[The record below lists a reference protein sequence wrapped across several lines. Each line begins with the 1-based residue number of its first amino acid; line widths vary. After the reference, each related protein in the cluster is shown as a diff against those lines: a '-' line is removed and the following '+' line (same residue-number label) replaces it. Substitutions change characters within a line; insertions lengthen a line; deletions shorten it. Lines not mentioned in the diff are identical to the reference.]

1 MVAAEAIRDWK
12 AVALSSKSE
21 ISKGMAEFK
30 VESENPADTLV
41 VLEFSP
47 EAPAETKDWLTAL
60 IRSPVS
66 SGGGGLKATLVPNSL
81 KNCDTLHISGETQ
94 RLLVGAEKLKVK
106 KRRISGIP
114 TDFCVQ
120 LSEEFQGF
128 TNGGEGFLT
137 ISEQERV
144 VFMALQHIKVHEDG
158 TVPGYSDVKLFKGRA
173 IIPKC
178 LTSGIVTQIF
188 PLHDC
193 DKLKALE
200 HKWYLS
206 LNRKQ
211 PLDSIRDYFGETI
224 ALYFGFL
231 GFYSMS
237 LVPPVLLVVI
247 FALSGAHEQ
256 TKNTVFAILNLI
268 WATVFLEAWKR
279 RCAEISFSWGTLTSG
294 IESEHTMEPRPQYW
308 GMKRISPITG
318 QVEYYYS
325 PWKRNVKTYCVSYPI
340 VLLCMKLATVV
351 MLLNF
356 KFMNAV
362 ESRYNK
368 VEGIVANIMLL
379 LPSIMYAVVIAVSN
393 NLYHRLATFLT
404 EWENHRLQSSFNNH
418 LIVKLVLFYFVNC
431 FYSLFYIAFYLQD
444 IDLLQRH
451 LAALM
456 ITSQLIGQVTESLIP
471 YIMFRSRITKVSKQ
485 GKKIVM
491 TTADCS
497 DDIERQGTQEQYSGP
512 FFDYLELFLQF
523 GYTFLFS
530 SAYPMAAFWALLNNV
545 VEIRTDAFKMCRIH
559 QRPFA
564 EPANSIGAWQM
575 AFEALGVVA
584 VITNCAL
591 IGLAAKSAEWLPEMT
606 TVNAV
611 LMFVAIEHFLLG
623 VKFILAL
630 AIPDVPQWVQDEM
643 ARQHYMDKL
652 SLRVQE
658 THRNVQKFPSKETM
672 L

>member
-1 MVAAEAIRDWK
+1 M
-12 AVALSSKSE
+12 SSESE
-21 ISKGMAEFK
+21 VSVGMAEF
-30 VESENPADTLV
+30 EARSQNSDDTLV

-47 EAPAETKDWLTAL
+47 KAPPETKEWLMAL

-66 SGGGGLKATLVPNSL
+66 SGGADLKVKLVPNSL
-81 KNCDTLHISGETQ
+81 KNCDTLHLSGETK
-94 RLLVGAEKLKVK
+94 RLLIGAEKLKVK
-106 KRRISGIP
+106 KPRISGISAE
-114 TDFCVQ
+114 FCLQ
-120 LSEEFQGF
+120 MREEFQGF

-137 ISEQERV
+137 LSECERII
-144 VFMALQHIKVHEDG
+144 FMALQHIKPHEDG
-158 TVPGYSDVKLFKGRA
+158 TVPGYSDVKLHKGRA

-188 PLHDC
+188 PLHDRE
-193 DKLKALE
+193 KLKALE

-206 LNRKQ
+206 FNRKQ

-231 GFYSMS
+231 SFYSVS
-237 LVPPVLLVVI
+237 LVPPVLLVVV

-279 RCAEISFSWGTLTSG
+279 RCAEISFKWGTLTSG
-294 IESEHTMEPRPQYW
+294 MTSEQDEEPRPQYW
-308 GMKRISPITG
+308 GTKRLSPITG
-318 QVEYYYS
+318 EMEQYYPS
-325 PWKRNVKTYCVSYPI
+325 WKRNLKVYCVSYPI
-340 VLLCMKLATVV
+340 VVLCMILATVT

-356 KFMNAV
+356 KFLHAMEARYSNA
-362 ESRYNK
+362 K
-368 VEGIVANIMLL
+368 GIVASVMLS
-379 LPSIMYAVVIAVSN
+379 LPSVVYAVAIAVLN
-393 NLYHRLATFLT
+393 NLYHQLATFLT
-404 EWENHRLQSSFNNH
+404 ESENHRLQSSFDNH

-431 FYSLFYIAFYLQD
+431 FSSLFYIAFYLQD
-444 IDLLQRH
+444 IELLQKY

-471 YIMFRSRITKVSKQ
+471 YIMFRSRVTKVSKE

-491 TTADCS
+491 KTADLS
-497 DDIERQGTQEQYSGP
+497 DDIERQGTQEQYLGT
-512 FFDYLELFLQF
+512 FYDYLELFLQF

-545 VEIRTDAFKMCRIH
+545 IEMRTDAFKMCRIY

-564 EPANSIGAWQM
+564 ETANSIGAWQV
-575 AFEALGVVA
+575 AFEALSVIA

-606 TVNAV
+606 TINAV

-623 VKFILAL
+623 VKFVLAL
-630 AIPDVPQWVQDEM
+630 VIPDVPQWVQDEM
-643 ARQHYMDKL
+643 ARQQYKDKL
-652 SLRVQE
+652 SLRTQGL
-658 THRNVQKFPSKETM
+658 HSKLQKFSSKET
-672 L
+672 LL

>member
-1 MVAAEAIRDWK
+1 M
-12 AVALSSKSE
+12 SSESE
-21 ISKGMAEFK
+21 VSVGMAEF
-30 VESENPADTLV
+30 EARSQNSDDTLV

-47 EAPAETKDWLTAL
+47 KAPPETKEWLMAL

-66 SGGGGLKATLVPNSL
+66 SGGADLKVKLVPNSL
-81 KNCDTLHISGETQ
+81 KNCDTLHLSSETK
-94 RLLVGAEKLKVK
+94 RLLIGAEKLKVK
-106 KRRISGIP
+106 KPRISGISAE
-114 TDFCVQ
+114 FCLQ
-120 LSEEFQGF
+120 MSEEFQGF

-137 ISEQERV
+137 LSECERII
-144 VFMALQHIKVHEDG
+144 FMALQHIKPHEDG
-158 TVPGYSDVKLFKGRA
+158 TVPGYSDVKLHKGRA

-188 PLHDC
+188 PLHDRE
-193 DKLKALE
+193 KLKALE

-206 LNRKQ
+206 FNRKQ

-231 GFYSMS
+231 SFYSVS
-237 LVPPVLLVVI
+237 LVPPVLLVVV

-279 RCAEISFSWGTLTSG
+279 RCAEISFKWGTLTSG
-294 IESEHTMEPRPQYW
+294 MTSEQDEEPRPQYW
-308 GMKRISPITG
+308 GTKRLSPITG
-318 QVEYYYS
+318 EMEQYYPS
-325 PWKRNVKTYCVSYPI
+325 WKRNLKVYCVSYPI
-340 VLLCMKLATVV
+340 VVLCMILATVT

-356 KFMNAV
+356 KFLHAMEARYSNA
-362 ESRYNK
+362 K
-368 VEGIVANIMLL
+368 GIVASVMLS
-379 LPSIMYAVVIAVSN
+379 LPSVVYAVAIAVLN
-393 NLYHRLATFLT
+393 NLYHQLATFLT
-404 EWENHRLQSSFNNH
+404 ESENHRLQSSFDNH

-431 FYSLFYIAFYLQD
+431 FSSLFYIAFYLQD
-444 IDLLQRH
+444 IELLQKY

-471 YIMFRSRITKVSKQ
+471 YIMFRSRVTKVSKE

-491 TTADCS
+491 KTADLS
-497 DDIERQGTQEQYSGP
+497 DDIERQGTQEQYLGT
-512 FFDYLELFLQF
+512 FYDYLELFLQF

-545 VEIRTDAFKMCRIH
+545 IEMRTDAFKMCRIY

-564 EPANSIGAWQM
+564 ETANSIGAWQV
-575 AFEALGVVA
+575 AFEALSVIA

-606 TVNAV
+606 TINAV

-623 VKFILAL
+623 VKFVLAL
-630 AIPDVPQWVQDEM
+630 VIPDVPQWVQDEM
-643 ARQHYMDKL
+643 ARQQYKDKL
-652 SLRVQE
+652 SLRTQGL
-658 THRNVQKFPSKETM
+658 HSKLQKFSSKET
-672 L
+672 LL